1 MREYK
6 EKREMTEEQK
16 KIKKGIMSL
25 RGSQMTMDEFDM
37 KDDKEDERMLKRATR
52 QKMVELE
59 RMIEHIESVEK
70 ELVPQETEDEERK
83 PLTIV
88 EPDIEA

>member
-52 QKMVELE
+52 QKIVELE